1 MPFPFTLPTTSPIS
15 YPTFFTSPSHPSL
28 PLLASSHRGTL
39 RNALKAHKRLP
50 PASQAANIPHIITL
64 LTKYTTHLLTLTTAL
79 EDNTAFLL
87 PAAPQFTT
95 SWRATLT
102 PPTRRGRLAGESPR
116 IARNGLSYEIFFTLS
131 TLAYAHT
138 LQALNQLHQVLA
150 SPSAAAAATP
160 APADPQQL
168 FNLAAA
174 NLLTA
179 ASVYEHLLTRPRPP
193 SAETWPVELTPP
205 ALAAL
210 SAVNMA
216 DATLVAVVK
225 QDPYPTYVALTSTGG
240 EAGKREK
247 RRKGEVGVGV
257 ASREWLYSPPAPPTS
272 VRALLLARLCVAA
285 SDHAGRAL
293 GLLGGVESVAVEFRA
308 YVDALQ
314 RVARAKAC
322 RFLGVDAEGAGRC
335 GEGIAWVGLAREVL
349 GGAGGGGGGGGGKDG
364 VWGMDAG
371 WAEEERVCKA
381 LESRWRKVND
391 SVLFQV
397 VPGTA
402 AVAARMP
409 TGREIHS
416 VGVWEAPRLGA
427 EEMRALRMEGAVGVG
442 MEGLEEDSGEEE
454 EPAKVE
460 YAGKGGYY

>member
-15 YPTFFTSPSHPSL
+15 YPTFFTSPSPPSL

-225 QDPYPTYVALTSTGG
+225 QDPYPT
-240 EAGKREK
+240 
-247 RRKGEVGVGV
+247 
-257 ASREWLYSPPAPPTS
+257 
-272 VRALLLARLCVAA
+272 
-285 SDHAGRAL
+285 
-293 GLLGGVESVAVEFRA
+293 
-308 YVDALQ
+308 
-314 RVARAKAC
+314 
-322 RFLGVDAEGAGRC
+322 
-335 GEGIAWVGLAREVL
+335 
-349 GGAGGGGGGGGGKDG
+349 
-364 VWGMDAG
+364 
-371 WAEEERVCKA
+371 
-381 LESRWRKVND
+381 WRKVND

>member
-15 YPTFFTSPSHPSL
+15 YPTFFTSPVYPSL
-28 PLLASSHRGTL
+28 PLLASSHRGIL

-64 LTKYTTHLLTLTTAL
+64 LTRYTAHLLTLTTAL
-79 EDNTAFLL
+79 EENTAFLL
-87 PAAPQFTT
+87 PTAPQFTT

-102 PPTRRGRLAGESPR
+102 PHHRLAKEPPR
-116 IARNGLSYEIFFTLS
+116 LARNGLSYEIFWTLS

-138 LQALNQLHQVLA
+138 LLALTQLRQVLA
-150 SPSAAAAATP
+150 PPAAAAAASSSS

-168 FNLAAA
+168 FNLASA

-179 ASVYEHLLTRPRPP
+179 ASVYAHLLTRSRPP
-193 SAETWPVELTPP
+193 SAETWPAELTPP

-210 SAVNMA
+210 SSVNVA
-216 DATLVAVVK
+216 DATLVAVIK
-225 QDPYPTYVALTSTGG
+225 QDPYPTYVALTTTGG
-240 EAGKREK
+240 DAGRKEKK
-247 RRKGEVGVGV
+247 RRGEAAAA

-293 GLLGGVESVAVEFRA
+293 GLLGAEAVAGEFRA

-322 RFLGVDAEGAGRC
+322 RFLGIDAEGAGRC
-335 GEGIAWVGLAREVL
+335 GEGIAWVVLAREVL
-349 GGAGGGGGGGGGKDG
+349 SGAAAGGSGGGGGAGKG

-371 WAEEERVCKA
+371 RAEEEMVCAA
-381 LESRWRKVND
+381 LEKRWRKVND
-391 SVLFQV
+391 SVMFQL

-416 VGVWEAPRLGA
+416 VGVWEAPKLGA
-427 EEMRALRMEGAVGVG
+427 EEMRALRMESAVGMG
-442 MEGLEEDSGEEE
+442 AEGVEEDSGEEE
-454 EPAKVE
+454 EPAKAE